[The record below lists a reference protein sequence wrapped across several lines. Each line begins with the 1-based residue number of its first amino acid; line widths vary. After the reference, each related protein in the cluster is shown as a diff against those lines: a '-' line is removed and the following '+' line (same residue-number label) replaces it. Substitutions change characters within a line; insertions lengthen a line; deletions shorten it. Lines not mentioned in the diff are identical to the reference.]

1 MSAASRPFLIL
12 GPLVATVKY
21 TTRDTLFRKLNFVT
35 FGRKGAFSAGDF
47 TLYTSSRIHIGRTTE
62 TIARKAAALFVLLWL
77 RGVSA
82 SLADKLMDGFII
94 VLERQEN
101 KSLTFL
107 AEIAGQGGDRYFRLT
122 REGLCAQVP
131 FTFRTEER
139 IIQALDPQPDEEIIV
154 TFTKRPKS
162 GPARALDTSTTV
174 SEH

>member
-1 MSAASRPFLIL
+1 M
-12 GPLVATVKY
+12 ATVKY
-21 TTRDTLFRKLNFVT
+21 TTRDTLFRKRNFVT

-107 AEIAGQGGDRYFRLT
+107 RSMDRLD
-122 REGLCAQVP
+122 E
-131 FTFRTEER
+131 
-139 IIQALDPQPDEEIIV
+139 QATTPHNV
-154 TFTKRPKS
+154 SS
-162 GPARALDTSTTV
+162 GPFMGV
-174 SEH
+174 SIRQIAQQLGVSISEVRRRKVAGTL